1 MLPAPKLISHRAPE
15 LGFTPQDLLAAG
27 ALFHLGA
34 PLAVALAAALLSQGA
49 RRGHTCLAE
58 GEITARMEAID
69 AELAPQLTA
78 TGMPWISTQGDPA
91 PLARSCGRLYLW
103 RHYHHET
110 ELAKRLLHL
119 AQCRPEVDTAWL
131 AAALPRFFPNLGPE
145 PDFQALA
152 ALQVVTRQL
161 TIIAGG
167 PGTGKTTTLARALG
181 LYAAHAV
188 HARGIRP
195 RILLAAPTGK
205 AAARM
210 REALA
215 SALPALPP
223 ETRGLIPGDACTIH
237 RLLGIG
243 TSGTPQRDPSR
254 PLAVDL
260 LAVDETSLMDGEL
273 AWHLVRALPEGARL
287 VLLGDPHQLTSVEEG
302 AVLASLTGG
311 SPDPEA
317 VGPETADMAHTLC
330 GWALPTLPTP
340 APPLAE
346 NLIALRRTYRFR
358 PDSGIQALAQALRTG
373 DTRRL
378 QAVLTQPW
386 PDVTIS
392 PWRTETELAAL
403 FGRHA
408 LPAFK
413 PLGRLSPDAALAA
426 ADRLRI
432 LCPMRHGPGGVEHAN
447 ALLETMLR
455 TSSDPWFP
463 GRLILVLANDP
474 ELDLANGDVG
484 VTLRSPG
491 RTLRVWFAGPRSVP
505 PTALGAVET
514 AYATTVHK
522 SQGSEADTVILV
534 LPRADHPI
542 LSRELVYTAIT
553 RARTRLIILGDTERI
568 LQAATRRTERNAG
581 LGERLWH
588 SPQEDL
594 RQKSV

>member
-1 MLPAPKLISHRAPE
+1 MLPAPELISRLAPE
-15 LGFTPQDLLAAG
+15 LGFTPQDLLSAG
-27 ALFHLGA
+27 ALAHLGA

-58 GEITARMEAID
+58 GELTARMEAIS
-69 AELAPQLTA
+69 AGLAPQLTA
-78 TGMPWISTQGDPA
+78 TNMPWISSQGDPA
-91 PLARSCGRLYLW
+91 PLARSSGRLYLW

-131 AAALPRFFPNLGPE
+131 ATALPRFFPNLGSE

-152 ALQVVTRQL
+152 ALQVVRCQL

-167 PGTGKTTTLARALG
+167 PGTGKTTTLARALA
-181 LYAAHAV
+181 LFAAHTV
-188 HARGIRP
+188 HAWGKRP

-210 REALA
+210 REAIDRVRPTLA
-215 SALPALPP
+215 S
-223 ETRGLIPGDACTIH
+223 EIQGLIPTTASTIH
-237 RLLGIG
+237 RLLEMGA
-243 TSGTPQRDPSR
+243 SGTPQRDPSR
-254 PLAVDL
+254 PLALDL

-273 AWHLVRALPEGARL
+273 AWHVVRALPEGARL

-302 AVLASLTGG
+302 AVLASLTG

-317 VGPETADMAHTLC
+317 VGPETTDMAHTLC
-330 GWALPTLPTP
+330 GWELPALPTP

-358 PDSGIQALAQALRTG
+358 QDSGIQALAQALRAG
-373 DTRRL
+373 DTPRL
-378 QAVLTQPW
+378 QFILAQPW

-392 PWRTETELAAL
+392 PWRTEAELAAL
-403 FGRHA
+403 LGRHA

-426 ADRLRI
+426 IDRLRI

-447 ALLETMLR
+447 ALLEGMLR
-455 TSSDPWFP
+455 TTSDPWFP

-484 VTLRSPG
+484 ITLAAPG
-491 RTLRVWFAGPRSVP
+491 RGLRVWFAGPRSVP
-505 PTALGAVET
+505 PAALGAVES

-522 SQGSEADTVILV
+522 SQGSEAETVVLV
-534 LPRADHPI
+534 LPQADHPMM
-542 LSRELVYTAIT
+542 SRELVYTAIT
-553 RARTRLIILGDTERI
+553 RARSRLIILGDPERI
-568 LQAATRRTERNAG
+568 LQAASRRTQRSSG
-581 LGERLWH
+581 LGERLWQP
-588 SPQEDL
+588 SPYDSAQ
-594 RQKSV
+594 